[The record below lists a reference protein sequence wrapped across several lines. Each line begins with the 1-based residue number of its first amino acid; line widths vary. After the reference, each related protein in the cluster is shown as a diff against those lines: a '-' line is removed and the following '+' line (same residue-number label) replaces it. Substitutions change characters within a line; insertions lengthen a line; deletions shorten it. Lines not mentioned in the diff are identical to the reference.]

1 MPEHLAIIRALAFVE
16 KHGYALLFLWVLA
29 EQSGL
34 PLPSVPLL
42 LAAGALIRAGRLDAL
57 IAILCCVSAAL
68 IADTVWFQLGRRR
81 GRRVLRLLCRV
92 SLEPDSCVR
101 QTENAFLRYGMKS
114 LLVSKFIPG
123 LNAVSAPL
131 AGNSKATYWRF
142 VLYDAVGATIWIV
155 AYLSL
160 GYLFSEQLDITLAYA
175 SRLGS
180 SLLLLLPALVALWI
194 GWKLIQRR
202 RFLRLLDG
210 ARITPEDLWDRL
222 NAGEEPFIIDVRGR
236 LSERLNPIPGSS
248 WIPLEELAARSQEV
262 PRDRDII
269 LFCT

>member
-1 MPEHLAIIRALAFVE
+1 
-16 KHGYALLFLWVLA
+16 
-29 EQSGL
+29 
-34 PLPSVPLL
+34 
-42 LAAGALIRAGRLDAL
+42 
-57 IAILCCVSAAL
+57 
-68 IADTVWFQLGRRR
+68 
-81 GRRVLRLLCRV
+81 
-92 SLEPDSCVR
+92 
-101 QTENAFLRYGMKS
+101 MKS

-210 ARITPEDLWDRL
+210 ARITPEELWDRL
-222 NAGEEPFIIDVRGR
+222 NGGEEPFIIDVRGR